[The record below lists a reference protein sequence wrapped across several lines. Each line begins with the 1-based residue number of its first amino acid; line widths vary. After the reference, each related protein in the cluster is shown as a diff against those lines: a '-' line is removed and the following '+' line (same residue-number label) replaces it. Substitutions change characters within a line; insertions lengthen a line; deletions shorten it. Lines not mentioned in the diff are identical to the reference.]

1 MRKPTAKELLSLL
14 FLWAVTLIGFG
25 FLEQKLHLLIWLTID
40 VVETYRHFNVKAYA
54 KLKAQQDKTNA
65 RLKQKF
71 GRWSLLAQWSP
82 ILFFFAFALP
92 GLLFRDWALVL
103 LLIGFAG
110 LLIGIVLVQVAIS
123 GPDSE

>member
-1 MRKPTAKELLSLL
+1 MRMPTAKELLSLL

-25 FLEQKLHLLIWLTID
+25 FLEQKLPLLIWLAID
-40 VVETYRHFNVKAYA
+40 IMDTYRYFNVKAYA
-54 KLKAQQDKTNA
+54 KLKAQQNETDA
-65 RLKQKF
+65 RLKRKF

-82 ILFFFAFALP
+82 ILFFFAMALP